1 MKFWA
6 IRSRRLHILKLRCV
20 YITNKFHDFI
30 IQLSF
35 TSDMFI
41 TNGKNSL
48 AIKIMPET
56 MSKVSNNSVL
66 KA

>member
-1 MKFWA
+1 MLEAKIW
-6 IRSRRLHILKLRCV
+6 SRRLHILKLRFV

-41 TNGKNSL
+41 TKGKNAL
-48 AIKIMPET
+48 AIKIMSET